1 MRRRITSS
9 LSNHRMNRWENM
21 LNVICRRLCRGATQ
35 LDDAMAVARRELLYA
50 MIHFEPARA
59 RFVTYL
65 YARVRGKVR
74 HFLDSERRHQRVEL
88 MDAGMLADM
97 AGGEADDPSEALT
110 AHEIL
115 DGLSER
121 ERTLLW
127 GHLAEGKSVRQV
139 AREMGCPHVNLF
151 SVRHRAVARVR
162 QMHPALM
169 VEPPPPEARRRIA

>member
-9 LSNHRMNRWENM
+9 LFNHRMGRWENM
-21 LNVICRRLCRGATQ
+21 LMVICRRLCHGATQ

-50 MIHFEPARA
+50 LIHFDPGKA

-65 YARVRGKVR
+65 YARVHGRVR
-74 HFLDSERRHQRVEL
+74 HFLESERRHQRVEL
-88 MDAGMLADM
+88 MDEGILADM
-97 AGGEADDPSEALT
+97 AGGEADDPSDALT

-115 DGLSER
+115 DGLGEK

-151 SVRHRAVARVR
+151 SVRDRAVARVR
-162 QMHPALM
+162 QMHPALL
-169 VEPPPPEARRRIA
+169 VEPPPPEAQRRIA